1 MLVKRGNI
9 AVVARQVGLLI
20 PSQLLRGGFVNTVII
35 FNGSMALH
43 DASKQT
49 LPGHTDVVDAGN
61 VALLGVS
68 VAHLRNLLRAGL
80 TLQFLN
86 VFKA

>member
-1 MLVKRGNI
+1 
-9 AVVARQVGLLI
+9 
-20 PSQLLRGGFVNTVII
+20 
-35 FNGSMALH
+35 MALH